1 MIESSL
7 QGLLKEIRGER
18 PDNATLFEE
27 MLFYVK
33 DTKAEG
39 AITMMRFDNGFGA
52 MVFTPTYSGELYE
65 KNMSDDRV
73 YSITWPATAEH
84 LTDYNVTHAPL
95 QGDTN
100 LKYGSY
106 DEMRAILRKIRD
118 YDPAPF

>member
-7 QGLLKEIRGER
+7 KDLLKEIRGER

-33 DTKAEG
+33 DTKADG
-39 AITMMRFDNGFGA
+39 AVSLLRFDNGFGA
-52 MVFTPTYSGELYE
+52 MVFTPTYSGEPYE
-65 KNMSDDRV
+65 NMSDDHV

-84 LTDYNVTHAPL
+84 ISDYSVTHVPL
-95 QGDTN
+95 GGPTN
-100 LKYGSY
+100 TKYDSF

-118 YDPAPF
+118 YETPPF